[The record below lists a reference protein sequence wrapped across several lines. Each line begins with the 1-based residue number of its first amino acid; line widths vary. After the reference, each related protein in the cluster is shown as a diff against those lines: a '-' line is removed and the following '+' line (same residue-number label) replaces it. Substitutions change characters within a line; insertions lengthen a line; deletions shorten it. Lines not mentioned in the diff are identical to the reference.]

1 MFTLLTLKDSNQ
13 IIGCRCSTNTYGADV
28 MKRHVPEQHGGF
40 TEGQED
46 VNNARTGHAMT
57 HHTDKD
63 VEIRLY

>member
-1 MFTLLTLKDSNQ
+1 MCNKTFPPLCTSNK
-13 IIGCRCSTNTYGADV
+13 RDVHTYGADV

-46 VNNARTGHAMT
+46 VKNARTGHAVT